1 VETFILVWNA
11 LLDASGLSFSCL
23 FRLIRNHSYLEERN
37 SLLVLNDGFLLV
49 ARRPRMVLVGN
60 AWILCCPPICWD
72 LLSRAMKWMPLAVGR
87 TTNQVYNM
95 LGPGWWRSEA
105 E

>member
-37 SLLVLNDGFLLV
+37 SLLVLNDGFLFSSPS
-49 ARRPRMVLVGN
+49 AKDGF
-60 AWILCCPPICWD
+60 
-72 LLSRAMKWMPLAVGR
+72 GR
-87 TTNQVYNM
+87 
-95 LGPGWWRSEA
+95 
-105 E
+105 